1 MDVTSFDEIR
11 EEFLQR
17 VNRVVWC
24 NVATQDTRG
33 RIRSRIMHP
42 IWEAA
47 ATPIGWIA
55 TRRNTLKT
63 RHLELHPFVSLA
75 YVAEIAKPVY
85 IDCQAE
91 WDDTNET
98 KQRVWNLFLTTP
110 EPLGYDPA
118 PIFQSIDNPE
128 YGILRLVPWR
138 VEVRD
143 VPQPGRVWRDTTI

>member
-1 MDVTSFDEIR
+1 
-11 EEFLQR
+11 
-17 VNRVVWC
+17 
-24 NVATQDTRG
+24 
-33 RIRSRIMHP
+33 MHP